1 MAEKIA
7 IITDTNSGIT
17 VETAK
22 EINVILISMP
32 FIVNGVSYYEGINF
46 TKDEFYKEM
55 RNDSDISTS
64 QPSPADVTDIWE
76 ETLKSYDTIVYI
88 PMSSGLSSSCNTA
101 KMLSEDYEGKVCVAD
116 NKRISITQKQSVLDA
131 VKLREQG
138 FSAKEI
144 KQKLEE
150 MTYDASIY
158 VAVDTLKYLK
168 KGGRVTAAGA
178 AMGSILNIKP
188 ILQIQG
194 DKLDAYA
201 KSRGMKQAEKKLIEA
216 VQKDIDGRFKGD
228 NNICVAVAYS
238 GEDSIGENWLKKV
251 QESFPQFDVMC
262 DPLSLSIACHTGEG
276 ALGIGCFKKI

>member
-22 EINVILISMP
+22 EINVILLSMP
-32 FIVNGVSYYEGINF
+32 FIVNGISYYEGRNF

-64 QPSPADVTDIWE
+64 QPSPADVIDVWE
-76 ETLKSYDTIVYI
+76 EALKSYDTIVHI

-101 KMLSEDYEGKVCVAD
+101 KMLSEDYDGKVQVVD
-116 NKRISITQKQSVLDA
+116 NKRISITQKQSVFDA

-138 FSAKEI
+138 LSAKEI
-144 KQKLEE
+144 KEKLEE
-150 MTYDASIY
+150 MAYEASIY

-178 AMGSILNIKP
+178 AIGSILNIKP

-201 KSRGMKQAEKKLIEA
+201 KSRGMKLAEKKLIEA
-216 VQKDIDGRFKGD
+216 VQKDIDERFKGD
-228 NNICVAVAYS
+228 SNICVAVAYS
-238 GEDSIGENWLKKV
+238 GEDSVGENWLKKV
-251 QESFPQFDVMC
+251 QESFPQFDIEC

>member
-76 ETLKSYDTIVYI
+76 EMLKSYDAIVHI

-101 KMLSEDYEGKVCVAD
+101 KMLSEDYEGKVYVAD

-178 AMGSILNIKP
+178 AIGSILNIKP

-228 NNICVAVAYS
+228 SNICVAVAYS

>member
-1 MAEKIA
+1 
-7 IITDTNSGIT
+7 
-17 VETAK
+17 
-22 EINVILISMP
+22 
-32 FIVNGVSYYEGINF
+32 
-46 TKDEFYKEM
+46 
-55 RNDSDISTS
+55 
-64 QPSPADVTDIWE
+64 
-76 ETLKSYDTIVYI
+76 
-88 PMSSGLSSSCNTA
+88 
-101 KMLSEDYEGKVCVAD
+101 
-116 NKRISITQKQSVLDA
+116 
-131 VKLREQG
+131 
-138 FSAKEI
+138 
-144 KQKLEE
+144 

-178 AMGSILNIKP
+178 AIGSILNIKP

-228 NNICVAVAYS
+228 SNICVAVAYS
-238 GEDSIGENWLKKV
+238 GEDSVGENWLKKV